1 MANIQNRANYDK
13 LKNVLKEVFQL
24 DQADLDFGIYRI
36 MNQKR
41 NEINDFLENRLLT
54 QVTEIL
60 QSNGDG
66 NNNKSKQELEKAIEQ
81 ANSLGVDPET
91 LPKVIE
97 LRKSLIQLQLL
108 IL

>member
-1 MANIQNRANYDK
+1 MADIQNSDSYNK

-41 NEINDFLENRLLT
+41 NEINDFLDNRLLP
-54 QVTEIL
+54 QVTQII

-66 NNNKSKQELEKAIEQ
+66 DNNKVKQELEKAIEQ
-81 ANSLGVDPET
+81 ANSLGVEADS
-91 LPKVIE
+91 LQKVIE
-97 LRKSLIQLQLL
+97 
-108 IL
+108 